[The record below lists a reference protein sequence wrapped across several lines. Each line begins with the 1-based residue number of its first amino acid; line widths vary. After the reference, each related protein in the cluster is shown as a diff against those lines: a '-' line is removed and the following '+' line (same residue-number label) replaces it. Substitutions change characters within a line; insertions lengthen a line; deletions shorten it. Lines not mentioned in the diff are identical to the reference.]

1 MLLSELFFQNQQD
14 TYKSDKW
21 HLGYIDTFYNDFL
34 ESKWD
39 KKINLLEIGVWEGGS
54 IKLWVDYFNNTS
66 NIHAGDICPFE
77 EITGAISVVGD
88 LYSPEVINIFKE
100 DYFDIIIDDV
110 PHTPESFELLVRGY
124 YSKVKKDGFI
134 IIEDIIN
141 KDWLEPLI
149 NIVKEV
155 GYSECEV
162 IDVTGKQKVQML
174 LDMWK
179 NGLFLLKIKR

>member
-1 MLLSELFFQNQQD
+1 MLLSELYQQK
-14 TYKSDKW
+14 TYKTDKD
-21 HLGYIDTFYNDFL
+21 HLGYIDTFYNQFL

-39 KKINLLEIGVWEGGS
+39 KKVNFLEIGVWEGGS

-66 NIHAGDICPFE
+66 NIYAGDICHFE
-77 EITGAISVVGD
+77 PIDGAISVVGD
-88 LYSPEVINIFKE
+88 LYSPEVINTFK
-100 DYFDIIIDDV
+100 DNYFDIIIDDG

-124 YSKVKKDGFI
+124 YKKLKKGGFI

-149 NIVKEV
+149 NVVKEV

-174 LDMWK
+174 LDMWA
-179 NGLFLLKIKR
+179 NGLFLLKIKK